1 MLHVDINVL
10 HVDIHNLH
18 VNIIML
24 HVNLIMLNVDTYVHI
39 VIIYLACRWQK
50 YASVVMSLQPIHY
63 QNLRVIYTTRSLK
76 KLRTK
81 SILHLI
87 YVTKSLLKL
96 I

>member
-1 MLHVDINVL
+1 MLHFG
-10 HVDIHNLH
+10 IHMSH
-18 VNIIML
+18 MNIRNYAML
-24 HVNLIMLNVDTYVHI
+24 YLE
-39 VIIYLACRWQK
+39 IIYLACRWQK
-50 YASVVMSLQPIHY
+50 YASVAMSSQPIHY

-76 KLRTK
+76 KLRAK